1 MVKFNMQYV
10 VKMQFQLADQLLREI
25 NSNWMLLQTLLQY
38 MIRYDRYMYYD
49 TELHQRSENKQ
60 WCKAT
65 SQEDTNR
72 GVYTITY
79 SSEDGQYV
87 DY

>member
-1 MVKFNMQYV
+1 MQYV
-10 VKMQFQLADQLLREI
+10 VKMQFQLADKLLREI
-25 NSNWMLLQTLLQY
+25 NSNRMLLQTLLQY

-49 TELHQRSENKQ
+49 TELHQRCENKQ

-65 SQEDTNR
+65 SQEDTIR